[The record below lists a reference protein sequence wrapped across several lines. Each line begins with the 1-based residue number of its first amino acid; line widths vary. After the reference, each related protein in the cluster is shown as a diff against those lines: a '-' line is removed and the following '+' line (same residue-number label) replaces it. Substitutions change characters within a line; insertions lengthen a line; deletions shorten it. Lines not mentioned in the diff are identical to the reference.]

1 MSPAP
6 PAAAPPRKVREVA
19 NVFVP
24 MAGGDRIAVRLFL
37 PEDAE
42 TNPVPAILDFF
53 PYRKSDFSCWRDSR
67 NYGYMATQG
76 YACIKADSRGTGDSD
91 GLQRDQFS
99 PQYIDDAVEVIAW
112 IARQKWCTG
121 KVGMTGVSWPAHASL
136 MTAARRPP
144 ALGAIMPLD
153 AADDRYLNKYQGGCF
168 LLYGVTHS
176 TFMLS
181 FNTLPPR
188 PSVVGA
194 AWRDAWRARID
205 CAVQPVESWLQHP
218 WQDDYWAGGSVANNY
233 KAISCPVYTVAGF
246 ADVGYV
252 INVPR
257 LLNGLDVPRKGL
269 MGPWGHRYFM
279 YPGPNIDMLGEMRRW
294 FDHWLKGIDTG
305 MLAEPQVHAYMH
317 ASAPP
322 DPSATTLPGHW
333 VAERQWPPAGI
344 RQRRYAINAG
354 GLAAAAAPEA
364 RVAVRTPLTVGMMA
378 GEWMPWYVAGPAPE
392 LAGDQRIDDGQS
404 VCFDSAPLDQDFDI
418 LGAPV
423 VTVEL
428 ASDQPE
434 AQLVVRLC
442 EVFPDGMSRRVT
454 YGFVDLAHRDGDEA
468 PAPVEPGKRIPI
480 RLPLYPT
487 GYAFKAG
494 NRLRLAVST
503 SYWPIIWPVRRI
515 ATLSLFT
522 GAANL
527 ELPERPRRSED
538 ANVRDLGTMTVGPG
552 VPLTVLRKPAVRHTI
567 THDVATGETSL
578 SIEADL
584 GRTLLDDRDIES
596 DTVHHRRY
604 TIRPDD
610 PLSARVESRWEVS
623 MREGDWRIGSR
634 VESTT
639 WATDEA
645 FEIDT
650 RMEFTEGDRPFHARV
665 FRGQVKR
672 GGGGQ

>member
-6 PAAAPPRKVREVA
+6 LDTAPAAQVREVA

-24 MAGGDRIAVRLFL
+24 MKSGLRIAVRLFL
-37 PEDAE
+37 PADAE

-53 PYRKSDFSCWRDSR
+53 PYRKSDFSCWRDSA

-76 YACIKADSRGTGDSD
+76 YACVKADSRGTGDSD

-99 PQYIDDAVEVIAW
+99 PQYIDDAVELIEW

-144 ALGAIMPLD
+144 ALGAIMPLN

-176 TFMLS
+176 AFMVSL
-181 FNTLPPR
+181 NTRPPR
-188 PSVVGA
+188 PSVVGD
-194 AWRDAWRARID
+194 AWRDAWRERID
-205 CAVQPVESWLQHP
+205 CASQPVESWLQHP
-218 WQDDYWAGGSVANNY
+218 WQDEYWAGGSVANNF
-233 KAISCPVYTVAGF
+233 KAIGCPVYAVAGF

-252 INVPR
+252 INIPR

-269 MGPWGHRYFM
+269 MGPWGHRYFL
-279 YPGPNIDMLGEMRRW
+279 YPGPNIHMLGEMKRW

-305 MLAEPQVHAYMH
+305 IMSEPQVHAYIH
-317 ASAPP
+317 ESAPP
-322 DPSATTLPGHW
+322 DPGATTLPGHW

-344 RQRRYAINAG
+344 TPRRYAINAG
-354 GLAAAAAPEA
+354 GLAAEA
-364 RVAVRTPLTVGMMA
+364 GGEVAVTVRTPLTVGMMA

-392 LAGDQRIDDGQS
+392 LAADQRIDDGQS
-404 VCFDSAPLDQDFDI
+404 VCFDSAPLERDFDM
-418 LGAPV
+418 LGAPT

-428 ASDQPE
+428 ASDQPQ

-442 EVFPDGMSRRVT
+442 EVFPDGTSRRVT
-454 YGFVDLAHRDGDEA
+454 YGFVDLAHRDGDKA
-468 PAPVEPGKRIPI
+468 PAPVEPGKRIQV

-503 SYWPIIWPVRRI
+503 SYWPIIWPTPRI
-515 ATLSLFT
+515 PTLTLFA
-522 GAANL
+522 GASFL
-527 ELPERPRRSED
+527 ELPERARRDED
-538 ANVRDLGTMTVGPG
+538 SKVRDLGKMTIGPG
-552 VPLTVLRKPAVRHTI
+552 VPQTVLRKPSVRHTYAR
-567 THDVATGETSL
+567 DAATGETSL
-578 SIEADL
+578 TVEADI
-584 GRTLLDDRDIES
+584 GRTRLDDRDIENE
-596 DTVHHRRY
+596 TVHRRCY
-604 TIRPDD
+604 SIRPDD
-610 PLSARVESRWEVS
+610 PLSARVESRWEVGL
-623 MREGDWRIGSR
+623 REGDWSIGSR
-634 VESTT
+634 VENAT
-639 WATDEA
+639 WATAEA

-650 RMEFTEGDRPFHARV
+650 RLDLTEGGRPFHARV
-665 FRGQVKR
+665 FRSTVKR
-672 GGGGQ
+672 GGGV